1 MSAVIEEFRPRRS
14 LDPFLRSEH
23 STESPEVRVSEP
35 VTKLRASEPFHAT
48 AFSSAVPSVNEVSA
62 RPDAN
67 DSGSAAESAES
78 TELRATEPFRPTAF
92 SGAVPSVN
100 EVSARPSAND
110 SGSAAESTESRVPD
124 FWATEVRATTYPC
137 CVRHRHQLQGAVA
150 AVLFFV
156 LILFSEAEGC
166 AAEVIRAAVVGTHEE
181 VLRGALRPR
190 RTPSRCPG
198 VGDGGVGWGRFVL
211 ILVSEAEG
219 CAAEVIRAAV
229 VGTHEEVN
237 RGAFSVH
244 APEGPPPSTPASVT
258 VA

>member
-14 LDPFLRSEH
+14 LDPFLRSER

-48 AFSSAVPSVNEVSA
+48 AFS
-62 RPDAN
+62 
-67 DSGSAAESAES
+67 
-78 TELRATEPFRPTAF
+78 
-92 SGAVPSVN
+92 GAVPCVN

-150 AVLFFV
+150 AVLLFV

-181 VLRGALRPR
+181 VFRGALRPR

>member
-48 AFSSAVPSVNEVSA
+48 AFS
-62 RPDAN
+62 
-67 DSGSAAESAES
+67 
-78 TELRATEPFRPTAF
+78 
-92 SGAVPSVN
+92 GAVPCVN

-190 RTPSRCPG
+190 RTPSTYPG
-198 VGDGGVGWGRFVL
+198 VGDGGVGWGRPESRFVHL
-211 ILVSEAEG
+211 LF
-219 CAAEVIRAAV
+219 CC
-229 VGTHEEVN
+229 
-237 RGAFSVH
+237 
-244 APEGPPPSTPASVT
+244 
-258 VA
+258 